1 MAHFAKINNDLVE
14 KVVVVD
20 NNDILVDGVEHEET
34 GALMLNQGFG
44 GNWVQTSYN
53 TNSGEHSFGGT
64 PFRKNYAGVGY
75 TYDATRDA
83 FIPPKPFASCTLNE
97 DTCQWEYPVA
107 LPDDD
112 DGRKIYRWDE
122 ATTNWVEVE

>member
-14 KVVVVD
+14 QVVVVD

-53 TNSGEHSFGGT
+53 TNRGVHSLGGT
-64 PFRKNYAGVGY
+64 PFRKNYAGRGH

-83 FIPPKPFASCTLNE
+83 FIPPQPYPSFILNE
-97 DTCQWEYPVA
+97 DTCDWEAPVA
-107 LPDDD
+107 FPDDED
-112 DGRKIYRWDE
+112 EKSYRWDE